1 MEVSKMA
8 ADISSRLSFRAAR
21 GVFVTRLLELCHL
34 SSSIIQWTPR
44 RRLWQMANLANVN
57 GRFIRHIQINLADAA
72 LVSKTKTTL

>member
-57 GRFIRHIQINLADAA
+57 GRFIRQINLADAA